1 SPGLVRPRL
10 MDTENDPFDW
20 DVSQVIKALTQPGS
34 PWETQPDSIA
44 ERIREEGFDGHTLLT
59 FEQTCPRE
67 ELYPYLDVRR
77 ARQKVWLEQQLVSLR
92 AGSTKYRKWTYDFK
106 KQKAL
111 GEGHAS
117 SPELTPKYS
126 FKTLQSVPYVS
137 HRPEF
142 PSNLMPFLSENCSVA
157 LPTTTPNQLT
167 PRSNDVE
174 LTDLPMTE
182 AALAS
187 DPAPQAAYVVAQN
200 SGAQVANSIATTAE
214 AVDQNVTTT
223 GIPQTQVDASTL
235 TQHHRSQG
243 KSVGNENA
251 QLRDAASLTPAPISD
266 AQEALEP
273 PRKKKKVAPT
283 NIAREPLHKV
293 SSNVQPWENSSGRAY
308 LGDGALSTYMIRSS
322 FVPVSTK
329 LMILPQG
336 GFAVTRKN
344 RLPPGRRLAVNRIM
358 NQLLRK
364 NGRKEERL
372 RTGTLNTRDSSPS
385 DEEEEEDIFDLE
397 NLPDL
402 DEATLKEIEDEER
415 SNEEAKKTQRQ
426 MPTHEVQAALD
437 DAIEEMAQ
445 RWRETKLTKYQRKA
459 YRLWVDARKRHNSLR
474 ERIEKHQKQA
484 AYYDK
489 RIKKLSVEILT
500 ERWFKKDDIV
510 SQAHCLEQSLE
521 DKLHNIWLAGVLES
535 SEAPPPPDV
544 LPRPARRQILQ
555 GHDPMEEL
563 LTSTD
568 EESDFVVSDGEE
580 VDGVPGQDRQTP
592 NLERPATPVKSE
604 ESHMV
609 NGMPPESESTAKRV
623 SYIDLTSPTR
633 PSTPPQARLKPGREL
648 PDPPSIQ
655 VIDMASIARF
665 SKNHWRAEDDRWR
678 LALYI
683 LLHFTHEQR
692 TQVLNLIRDES
703 DENIWS
709 VSIVPFSTNTKT
721 WEELEDSALDFRNY
735 CLSNVFL
742 SFIKCKILNRNRI
755 LQLNKKDKGTLLKS
769 RPTFEPF
776 CKFIRSVLHLFPKDT
791 HIYRGPEMDQE
802 LEAEDKESGTPRSE
816 KKKSSTKEIVQNRAA
831 AEMRE
836 RQNEMLQIQEQR
848 RAKLRSDLA
857 TSGIMSHDKSRL
869 IINETKDENQSFV
882 YINDDIGLR
891 IKDHQIDGV
900 RFLWN
905 QIIQD
910 PSVRQGCLLAHTMG
924 LGKTMQ
930 VITFLVAIAEAVASP
945 DQTVRSQIPDDVRSS
960 QTLILCPSG
969 LVNNWMDELLT
980 WAPSGL
986 LEPFIKVDST
996 VAERD
1001 RQGTIENWAAN
1012 GGVLI
1017 VGYDL
1022 FKNMYDSNS
1031 EIQTILREKPSIV
1044 VADEAHKLKNPETKL
1059 SKACANFNTNSRIA
1073 LTGSPL
1079 ANNVEEYY
1087 YMINWVAPNFLG
1099 PIDEFRDIYGRAI
1112 ENGLYKESSPYE
1124 KKKAMQMLQVLK
1136 ETVAP
1141 KINRAT
1147 VKSCLADD
1155 LPPKTEYVISV
1166 APTPLQYKLYNKYLE
1181 EQHGSC
1187 DEITQSQIFSTID
1200 DLRLICNHPRCF
1212 REKAAKVK
1220 NGDHD
1225 AKDESENHKAFPKS
1239 IVPFAL
1245 KEVKKDNINPDLS
1258 MKVDLLNII
1267 LDQAKAAGDKVLVFS
1282 HSILTLDYLENLCRL
1297 AKRRVSRLDG
1307 KTKPKERQGDT
1318 KAFND
1323 GDKELYLISTTAGG
1337 VGLNIQGAN
1346 RVVLFDSK
1354 WNPVDSQQ
1362 AVGRAYRLG
1371 QKKKVYVYHFLVAG
1385 TFEDNL
1391 QNKAVFKQQLAQRVV
1406 DKKNPINWSARRA
1419 ALIHT
1424 IKYVERKS
1432 LAEFEGQDTILDC
1445 LISHQVPAV
1454 PDGVVRKIV
1463 SADTFEEE
1471 DTVVVLSEEERK
1483 QADSMVSMNR
1493 LRHTNPAE
1501 YERLRSEQQTH
1512 PSTGFLTQQP
1522 PSTQPW
1528 SRQPSTQPQGDPGRI
1543 SSTQPPS
1550 RIQQYSN
1557 SQPQGVASR
1566 PSGTQPPVDTR
1577 DVHHLNRSSQQPLV
1591 NQNQTGQSTG
1601 SPVVP
1606 ILPKQSAH
1614 QQSTNGTPTHS
1625 PGPVPKPILGANT
1638 SIGRLQVPPRSTTPT
1653 SQKAQTH
1660 DFRLSLGPQPPAE
1673 NLFAQPKKTL
1683 AKDAFQAA
1691 LVEATNNLYARG
1703 RLPTSMHILSAESI
1717 CSAIHELR
1725 DKEGYGF
1732 LPDDQHWRQLKRL
1745 LANDR
1750 FVLATLSGQLSTKFL
1765 ALAVKNDL
1773 ERRVDTLSKL
1783 SEAEFATQME
1793 RSTRTPDPQNLQN
1806 ISRGNSQKNFEGVAG
1821 RDIKIMREAADN
1833 RRRTVRTPSLANGSS
1848 PGNTAPSSQQG

>member
-1 SPGLVRPRL
+1 
-10 MDTENDPFDW
+10 METENDPFDW
-20 DVSQVIKALTQPGS
+20 DVGQVIKALTQPGS
-34 PWETQPDSIA
+34 PWETEPDPIA

-92 AGSTKYRKWTYDFK
+92 AGSPKYRKWTYDFK
-106 KQKAL
+106 KQKSL

-117 SPELTPKYS
+117 SPELTPKHS
-126 FKTLQSVPYVS
+126 FKTLQSVPLVS

-142 PSNLMPFLSENCSVA
+142 SSDPVPFLSENCSAA
-157 LPTTTPNQLT
+157 LPTPTHNQLT
-167 PRSNDVE
+167 PRSNDIE
-174 LTDLPMTE
+174 LPELPMAD
-182 AALAS
+182 AALAGGPS
-187 DPAPQAAYVVAQN
+187 IQTAYVVAEN
-200 SGAQVANSIATTAE
+200 SDAQVANSI
-214 AVDQNVTTT
+214 VTTT
-223 GIPQTQVDASTL
+223 EAGDPNIAPTEVPRAQADSAAHA
-235 TQHHRSQG
+235 QHHQSLG
-243 KSVGNENA
+243 KGVGNENA
-251 QLRDAASLTPAPISD
+251 QLQDAASLPPAQTTD

-273 PRKKKKVAPT
+273 PRKKKKLAPT

-293 SSNVQPWENSSGRAY
+293 PSNVQPWENSSGRAY

-329 LMILPQG
+329 LVILPKG

-358 NQLLRK
+358 NQVLRK
-364 NGRKEERL
+364 NGRKEEQL
-372 RTGTLNTRDSSPS
+372 RTGTLTSRESSPS
-385 DEEEEEDIFDLE
+385 DEDEEDIFDLE

-402 DEATLKEIEDEER
+402 DEATLREIEDEEK

-426 MPTHEVQAALD
+426 MLMHEVQATID
-437 DAIEEMAQ
+437 DAIEGMAQ
-445 RWRETKLTKYQRKA
+445 RWRETKLSKYQRKA
-459 YRLWVDARKRHNSLR
+459 YRLWIDARKRHNSLR
-474 ERIEKHQKQA
+474 ERIEKHQRQA

-489 RIKKLSVEILT
+489 RIKKLSMEIVT
-500 ERWFKKDDIV
+500 EGWFKKEDIV
-510 SQAHCLEQSLE
+510 SQAQCLEQSLE
-521 DKLHNIWLAGVLES
+521 DKLYNIWLAGVLES

-544 LPRPARRQILQ
+544 LPRPARRQRLQ

-580 VDGVPGQDRQTP
+580 VDGVPGKDGQAPNPEKPVTP
-592 NLERPATPVKSE
+592 IKSE
-604 ESHMV
+604 ESRLGDRMQLETE
-609 NGMPPESESTAKRV
+609 GTAKHV
-623 SYIDLTSPTR
+623 SYIDLTSPAR
-633 PSTPPQARLKPGREL
+633 PSTPPQASLKPGREL
-648 PDPPSIQ
+648 PDPPSVQ
-655 VIDMASIARF
+655 VIDMAAIARY
-665 SKNHWRAEDDRWR
+665 SKAHWRTEDDRWR

-683 LLHFTHEQR
+683 LLNFGHEQR
-692 TQVLNLIRDES
+692 TRVLDLIRDES
-703 DENIWS
+703 DEDIWDT
-709 VSIVPFSTNTKT
+709 SIVPFSKNTKT
-721 WEELEDSALDFRNY
+721 WEVVENSPPDLRSYSL
-735 CLSNVFL
+735 CNVFL
-742 SFIKCKILNRNRI
+742 SFVKCKILSRNRI
-755 LQLNKKDKGTLLKS
+755 LHLNKKDSGTLLKS
-769 RPTFEPF
+769 RTTFEPF
-776 CKFIRSVLHLFPKDT
+776 CKFIRSVLHLFPKET
-791 HIYRGPEMDQE
+791 HIYRRPEMDKE
-802 LEAEDKESGTPRSE
+802 VEAEDEAIGTPRSE
-816 KKKSSTKEIVQNRAA
+816 KKKSSAKEIVQNRAA

-836 RQNEMLQIQEQR
+836 RQNEMLQVQQER

-869 IINETKDENQSFV
+869 IINETKDENQSFI

-910 PSVRQGCLLAHTMG
+910 PTVRQGCLLAHTMG

-930 VITFLVAIAEAVASP
+930 VITFLVAIAEAVASA
-945 DQTVRSQIPDDVRSS
+945 DQMIQSQIPADLRSV

-986 LEPFIKVDST
+986 LEPFIKIDST

-1001 RQGTIENWAAN
+1001 RQGTVENWAAN

-1017 VGYDL
+1017 IGYDL

-1031 EIQTILREKPSIV
+1031 EIQTILRSKPNIV
-1044 VADEAHKLKNPETKL
+1044 VADEAHKLKNQDTKL
-1059 SKACANFNTNSRIA
+1059 SKACANFDTTSRIA

-1099 PIDEFRDIYGRAI
+1099 PIDEFREIYGRVI
-1112 ENGLYKESSPYE
+1112 EAGLYKESEPRE
-1124 KKKAMQMLQVLK
+1124 KKRAMQMLQVLK

-1166 APTPLQYKLYNKYLE
+1166 APTPLQHKLYNKYLE
-1181 EQHGSC
+1181 EQRGSC

-1200 DLRLICNHPRCF
+1200 DLGLICNHPRCF
-1212 REKAAKVK
+1212 REKVLKVK
-1220 NGDHD
+1220 NGDYD
-1225 AKDESENHKAFPKS
+1225 PRNEGENYKAFPKT

-1245 KEVKKDNINPDLS
+1245 KETKSGDNINPDLS
-1258 MKVDLLNII
+1258 MKVELLNII
-1267 LDQAKAAGDKVLVFS
+1267 LDQARAAGDKVLVFS
-1282 HSILTLDYLENLCRL
+1282 HSIPTLNYLQSLFQLT
-1297 AKRRVSRLDG
+1297 KRRFSRLDG
-1307 KTKPKERQGDT
+1307 KTNSKVRQGDT
-1318 KAFND
+1318 KAFNE
-1323 GDKELYLISTTAGG
+1323 GDKELYLISTKAGG

-1346 RVVLFDSK
+1346 RVVLFDAK

-1371 QKKKVYVYHFLVAG
+1371 QKKKVFVYHFLVAG

-1391 QNKAVFKQQLAQRVV
+1391 HNKAVFKQQLAQRVV

-1419 ALIHT
+1419 NLIHT
-1424 IKYVERKS
+1424 IKTVERKS
-1432 LAEFEGQDTILDC
+1432 LAEFQGQDTILDC
-1445 LISHQVPAV
+1445 LISHQVPSI
-1454 PDGVVRKIV
+1454 PDGPVCKIV

-1483 QADSMVSMNR
+1483 EADTMVSMNR
-1493 LRHTNPAE
+1493 LRQTNPAE
-1501 YERLRSEQQTH
+1501 YERLRSEQQAQA
-1512 PSTGFLTQQP
+1512 SSAYLTQQP
-1522 PSTQPW
+1522 YSTQPW
-1528 SRQPSTQPQGDPGRI
+1528 SGQPSTRLQGDPGRI
-1543 SSTQPPS
+1543 SSSQPPG
-1550 RIQQYSN
+1550 RTQQFSN
-1557 SQPQGVASR
+1557 GQPQGAAPQLSATQPHGDVKGIHHSSR
-1566 PSGTQPPVDTR
+1566 PP
-1577 DVHHLNRSSQQPLV
+1577 QQPLV

-1601 SPVVP
+1601 SPVDP
-1606 ILPKQSAH
+1606 ILPKQNTP
-1614 QQSTNGTPTHS
+1614 QQSTNGTPIHG
-1625 PGPVPKPILGANT
+1625 PAPVPKPILGANT
-1638 SIGRLQVPPRSTTPT
+1638 SIGRSQVPPRSETPT

-1660 DFRLSLGPQPPAE
+1660 VFRVSLGPQE
-1673 NLFAQPKKTL
+1673 NLFAQPPKTL
-1683 AKDAFQAA
+1683 AKEAFQAA
-1691 LVEATNNLYARG
+1691 LVEATNSLHARG
-1703 RLPTSMHILSAESI
+1703 ILPTWTLLLSAESI
-1717 CSAIHELR
+1717 CSSIHEFR

-1732 LPDDQHWRQLKRL
+1732 LPDDQHWRQLKKL
-1745 LANDR
+1745 LTNDR
-1750 FVLATLSGQLSTKFL
+1750 FVLATLSGQLSCKFL
-1765 ALAVKNDL
+1765 ALAVNNEL

-1783 SEAEFATQME
+1783 SGAEFATQME
-1793 RSTRTPDPQNLQN
+1793 RSTRAPDPQNLQN
-1806 ISRGNSQKNFEGVAG
+1806 ISRGASQKNLEGVAG

-1833 RRRTVRTPSLANGSS
+1833 RRKSVRTPSLANGSS
-1848 PGNTAPSSQQG
+1848 PGNTEPSSQQG